1 MSRLYYEEIFMET
14 YISLLRGL
22 NVGKTKRIKMEA
34 LCKLYESL
42 NFNSIKIYLQTGNI
56 IFQSQH
62 TPPLNLAT
70 KIENKIKEVFGFN
83 ISILV
88 KTPAEL
94 HQIIQHNPFNKEI
107 PNKVYITF
115 LFEKFVPEMIT
126 NEIDK
131 VKDISEKYYICGKEI
146 YLYCPNG
153 YGITKL
159 SNNFFEKKL
168 NLNAT
173 TRNLHTV
180 SNLLAISEK
189 KFQ

>member
-1 MSRLYYEEIFMET
+1 MET

-22 NVGKTKRIKMEA
+22 NVGKKKRIKMGA
-34 LCKLYESL
+34 LCELYESL
-42 NFNSIKIYLQTGNI
+42 NFSAIRIYLQTGNI
-56 IFQSQH
+56 IFQSQD

-70 KIENKIKEVFGFN
+70 RIESKIKEVFGFN
-83 ISILV
+83 IPILI
-88 KTPAEL
+88 KRPAEF

-107 PNKVYITF
+107 PNKVYVTF
-115 LFEKFVPEMIT
+115 LFQKFIPEMIS

-131 VKDISEKYYICGKEI
+131 VKDISEKYYIFGNEI

-180 SNLLAISEK
+180 NNLLAISEK
-189 KFQ
+189 KSNNI